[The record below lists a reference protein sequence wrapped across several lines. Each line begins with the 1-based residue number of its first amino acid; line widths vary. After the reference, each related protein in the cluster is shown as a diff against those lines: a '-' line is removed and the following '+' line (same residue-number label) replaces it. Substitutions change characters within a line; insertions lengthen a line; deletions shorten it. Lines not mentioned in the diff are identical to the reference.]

1 MKTRIKI
8 PSKILFAKC
17 SDVTSFLASQSGKVK
32 ITASAWHEIEFSPGS
47 ASLEIN
53 NQRTPSGYEYRT
65 NLSCKLKK
73 WDKEIWPAI
82 VKIEFCEGEALII
95 GSPDLP
101 VHFERDLGLINKRL
115 EINHSS
121 WHFPYE
127 YTL

>member
-8 PSKILFAKC
+8 PSKISFAKC
-17 SDVTSFLASQSGKVK
+17 KDVSSFLASPSGKVK
-32 ITASAWHEIEFSPGS
+32 ITASAWHNIDFSPGS
-47 ASLEIN
+47 ANLEIT
-53 NQRTPSGYEYRT
+53 NQKTPSGDEYRT
-65 NLSCKLKK
+65 ILNCKLKK
-73 WDKEIWPAI
+73 WDRDIWPAI
-82 VKIEFCEGEALII
+82 VKVEFCEGEALII

-101 VHFERDLGLINKRL
+101 VHFERDLGLITKRL